1 MPARAE
7 ADSNTESRDRQDAP
21 APPMADKSIIGTRIA
36 TYACMNTLRHSP
48 SRGFSMVELLIVV
61 AVIGL
66 IVAIAVPNLV
76 NAIQRARQTRSVAD
90 LSAIAKAVSMYQQDQ
105 AEYPIQTPLGDADFL
120 KSTLLTY
127 MGSFQATDGWMRS
140 FMYVS
145 DGHEYTILSYGMD
158 GFASLPY
165 TRGSTNLF
173 NADIVITNGMFLQ
186 WPEGVQE

>member
-7 ADSNTESRDRQDAP
+7 ADSNTEIRGRQDAP
-21 APPMADKSIIGTRIA
+21 AAPMADKSIIGTRIA
-36 TYACMNTLRHSP
+36 TYACMNMLRHSA

-90 LSAIAKAVSMYQQDQ
+90 LSAIAKAVSMYQQDR
-105 AEYPIQTPLGDADFL
+105 AEYPIQTPLGGADFL

-140 FMYVS
+140 FQYVS

-158 GFASLPY
+158 GVASLPY

>member
-7 ADSNTESRDRQDAP
+7 ADSNTEFRDRQDAP
-21 APPMADKSIIGTRIA
+21 AAPMTDKSIIGTRIA

-90 LSAIAKAVSMYQQDQ
+90 LSAIAKAVSMYQQDL

-158 GFASLPY
+158 GVASLPY

>member
-7 ADSNTESRDRQDAP
+7 ADSNTEIRDRQDAP

-120 KSTLLTY
+120 RSTLLTY

-140 FMYVS
+140 FQYVS
-145 DGHEYTILSYGMD
+145 DGDEYTILSYGMD
-158 GFASLPY
+158 GVASLPY